1 MLFSCCLSMLSLS
14 LSLSECC
21 CRKFKSVSHFLGLV
35 MGLQFR
41 HQRSKLYRE
50 VAMGEKHLLS
60 ITQGMNKVI
69 VLLLLVPPPYSF
81 VSPPYSFTSRHEA
94 DRLKL
99 SRQLSGWDLHLPVLQ
114 WLQAAHSL
122 FLIRSGLP
130 SLAGNSSQQCHVRP
144 LIS

>member
-1 MLFSCCLSMLSLS
+1 
-14 LSLSECC
+14 
-21 CRKFKSVSHFLGLV
+21 
-35 MGLQFR
+35 
-41 HQRSKLYRE
+41 
-50 VAMGEKHLLS
+50 MGEKHLLS

-69 VLLLLVPPPYSF
+69 VLPLLVPPPCSLVPPPYSF
-81 VSPPYSFTSRHEA
+81 VSPPYSFSSRHEA

-99 SRQLSGWDLHLPVLQ
+99 SRRLSGWDLHLSVLQ

-130 SLAGNSSQQCHVRP
+130 SLAGNSSQQCYVRP